1 MRADESNAQPV
12 SAVAP
17 ELPAGVTL
25 APGERPLVGERF
37 MLGTI
42 VFYLHA
48 QLVLTNRRLY
58 AARPNTLL
66 GLIPAGT
73 SRSNFPIESIAG
85 VSASTRFNLLA
96 FVAGGLA
103 ALLGIWTVAN
113 SANTGGGVAWII
125 IGLLVLLAAPRQAIE
140 VMNSG
145 GGTVRF
151 PVSVF
156 ERGKA
161 VDFANVVSE
170 AVARGPKAS
179 EPERSQG
186 PSEADPSDALR
197 RLTRLRDEGL
207 LTDEEFAAKRAE
219 LLARL

>member
-1 MRADESNAQPV
+1 MRAHPSNPQP
-12 SAVAP
+12 ADRATRLPDGVA
-17 ELPAGVTL
+17 L
-25 APGERPLVGERF
+25 APGERPVVGERF

-42 VFYLHA
+42 VFYLNA

-66 GLIPAGT
+66 GLVPAGT
-73 SRSNFPIESIAG
+73 SRSNFPVENIAG

-96 FVAGGLA
+96 FVVGGLA
-103 ALLGIWTVAN
+103 GLLGIWTLSN
-113 SANTGGGVAWII
+113 SANTAGGVAWVIL
-125 IGLLVLLAAPRQAIE
+125 GLLIVLASPRQAIE

-156 ERGKA
+156 ERSKA
-161 VDFANVVSE
+161 IGFANRVSE
-170 AVARGPKAS
+170 AVARRPEAAAS
-179 EPERSQG
+179 MNSRHASDT
-186 PSEADPSDALR
+186 DPSDALR
-197 RLTRLRDEGL
+197 RLSRLRDEGL
-207 LTDEEFAAKRAE
+207 ITEAEFAAKRTE